1 MNAEP
6 YLTPLDRLLR
16 DIRALTRGV
25 RCRRCGGLP
34 SVTVLGVRIQHRRAC
49 TNGAAR

>member
-1 MNAEP
+1 MSEP

-16 DIRALTRGV
+16 ETRQFARGV

-34 SVTVLGVRIQHRRAC
+34 SVTVLGVHINHRRAC
-49 TNGAAR
+49 ANGETL